1 MSKYIKNYQKSS
13 LLLRFMQLFVI
24 SHIFGSIKSQA
35 ILMIAKQ
42 TILDNNKNI
51 FKLVP

>member
-24 SHIFGSIKSQA
+24 SHIFWEY
-35 ILMIAKQ
+35 
-42 TILDNNKNI
+42 
-51 FKLVP
+51 